1 MLRRERQ
8 IADEEELEIAM
19 EEKRLEEEERKLL
32 KMRDDLVRGKQT
44 HNLELD
50 RLRDSRKLLRE

>member
-8 IADEEELEIAM
+8 LADEEELELAM

-32 KMRDDLVRGKQT
+32 KMREEVVRAK
-44 HNLELD
+44 
-50 RLRDSRKLLRE
+50 